1 MLSSCNKYS
10 IFMDRLLH
18 LFLFILFFF
27 LLFDKIYEKI
37 ITRLIMAN
45 HFIFFFHLPHITS
58 TKHHLCNNQ

>member
-1 MLSSCNKYS
+1 
-10 IFMDRLLH
+10 MDRLLH
-18 LFLFILFFF
+18 SLLFISFFF

-58 TKHHLCNNQ
+58 TKHHPCNNQ

>member
-1 MLSSCNKYS
+1 
-10 IFMDRLLH
+10 MDRLLH
-18 LFLFILFFF
+18 SLLFISFFF

>member
-18 LFLFILFFF
+18 SLLFISFFF

-58 TKHHLCNNQ
+58 TKHHPCNNQ